1 MRTCLSILDPENG
14 TLTELYE
21 NGAPIPA
28 EKLVELI
35 DLFGSI
41 IKDYAAVALSGS
53 LPAGV
58 PVDFYAQLIAIAQE
72 AGVPVYLDS
81 SGAALA
87 QGVAAHPA
95 LIKPNEHEFE
105 GLTGTP
111 FDPTNAAPAAQAAAE
126 RYGTMIVLSLGAE
139 GAMLATA
146 TQVVH
151 AKPAPRPIQSAVGS
165 GDSLLAGIIYGLTRG
180 FALDEALRYGVA
192 AGTANALR
200 LGAGSFTRA
209 DFEAVLSDVSI
220 VG

>member
-1 MRTCLSILDPENG
+1 MIE
-14 TLTELYE
+14 
-21 NGAPIPA
+21 
-28 EKLVELI
+28 
-35 DLFGSI
+35 
-41 IKDYAAVALSGS
+41 
-53 LPAGV
+53 
-58 PVDFYAQLIAIAQE
+58 IAQQ

-87 QGVAAHPA
+87 QGVAARPA

-105 GLTGTP
+105 SLTGMP
-111 FDPTNAAPAAQAAAE
+111 FDPTNAAQAAQAAAS
-126 RYGTMIVLSLGAE
+126 RYGAMIVLSLGAE

-146 TQVVH
+146 AQVVH
-151 AKPAPRPIQSAVGS
+151 AKPAPRTIQSAVGS

-200 LGAGSFTRA
+200 LGAGIFTRD
-209 DFEAVLSDVSI
+209 DFDDVLSEVSI